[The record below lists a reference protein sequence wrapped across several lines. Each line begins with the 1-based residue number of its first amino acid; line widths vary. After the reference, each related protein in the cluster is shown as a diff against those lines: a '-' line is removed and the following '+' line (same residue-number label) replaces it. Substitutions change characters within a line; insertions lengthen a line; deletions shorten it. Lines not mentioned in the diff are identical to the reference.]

1 MITWKI
7 EKLTTISNDTHT
19 DIVKNAEFHI
29 KYENPSDGRF
39 AETKGN
45 KDLSYNADSFT
56 AYNEITESQA
66 VTWVKNV
73 LGTTKVAALEKLV
86 SDAYTNMQDDEMST
100 FVYTLDSLTSSE
112 KTLNDLPF

>member
-7 EKLTTISNDTHT
+7 EKLTTISNDTHS
-19 DIVKNAEFHI
+19 DIVRNAEFHI
-29 KYENPSDGRF
+29 KYEKDGKF
-39 AETKGN
+39 AETRGN

-73 LGTTKVAALEKLV
+73 LGTAKVTVLEKLV
-86 SDAYTNMQDDEMST
+86 TDAFNNMQDDEVST
-100 FVYTLDSLTSSE
+100 FIYTLDSLTATE
-112 KTLNDLPF
+112 KTHDDLPF

>member
-7 EKLTTISNDTHT
+7 EKLTTISNDTHS
-19 DIVKNAEFHI
+19 DIVRNAEFHI
-29 KYENPSDGRF
+29 KYEKDGKF
-39 AETKGN
+39 AETRGN

-73 LGTTKVAALEKLV
+73 LGTAKVTVLEKLV
-86 SDAYTNMQDDEMST
+86 TDAFNNMQEDEVST
-100 FVYTLDSLTSSE
+100 FIYTLDSLTATE
-112 KTLNDLPF
+112 KTHDDLPF

>member
-7 EKLTTISNDTHT
+7 EKLTTVSNDTHS
-19 DIVKNAEFHI
+19 DIVRNAEFHI
-29 KYENPSDGRF
+29 KYEKDGKF
-39 AETKGN
+39 AETRGN

-73 LGTTKVAALEKLV
+73 LGTAKVAVLEKLV
-86 SDAYTNMQDDEMST
+86 TDAFNNMQDDEVST
-100 FVYTLDSLTSSE
+100 FIYTLDSLTATE
-112 KTLNDLPF
+112 KTHDDLPF